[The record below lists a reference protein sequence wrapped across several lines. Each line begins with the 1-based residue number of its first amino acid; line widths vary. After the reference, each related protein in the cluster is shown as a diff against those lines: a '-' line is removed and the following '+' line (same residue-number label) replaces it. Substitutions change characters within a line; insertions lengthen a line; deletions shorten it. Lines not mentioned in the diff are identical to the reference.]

1 MKGAK
6 DAEFRGVLFTTEEQ
20 RMHKLRLATDAQ
32 MDFFKG
38 FVLQDLS
45 ILALGNLT
53 IMHFKLC
60 TSSVHLWLKIKRSA
74 KLSAAHL

>member
-1 MKGAK
+1 VVKKIKHCISIFKREGAK

-38 FVLQDLS
+38 FVL
-45 ILALGNLT
+45 
-53 IMHFKLC
+53 
-60 TSSVHLWLKIKRSA
+60 
-74 KLSAAHL
+74 